1 MNTLTTDLPSGAHR
15 ASTGFVV
22 GIDLGGTK
30 VRAGIADLS
39 GRVLYELTEPTID
52 GAGRGLVLQLSDM
65 VAKLA
70 EAAGATSVDV
80 VATAIGGAGVADGDS
95 GRFDRAPNL
104 GDLAGFSLTTELESA
119 LGHPVI
125 LENDVNIAA
134 LGELHEGA
142 GAKHDS
148 FAFVSVGTG
157 IGVGLILDGKLW
169 TGARGGAGEIGYL
182 PLGADPLDPASHRR
196 GALEEVVAGD
206 AITGRYT
213 TGSGEPLHNAAAVFD
228 RAELGDPHAT
238 ASLDAEA
245 RWLAHALVAVDAVV
259 NPGLFVLGG
268 GIGTRVELLEPI
280 RDWLVL
286 LGRPDLEVV
295 ISSLG
300 SHAPIVGAVRLAID
314 TVLRSEE
321 TELTPRERDAS

>member
-1 MNTLTTDLPSGAHR
+1 MNASHQPLSGAAADSPR
-15 ASTGFVV
+15 FVV

-30 VRAGIADLS
+30 VRAGLADLT
-39 GRVLYELTEPTID
+39 GRVLYEVAEPTID
-52 GAGRGLVLQLSDM
+52 GGGRGLVTQLADIVSR
-65 VAKLA
+65 LA
-70 EAAGATSVDV
+70 VAAGATSVDV
-80 VATAIGGAGVADGDS
+80 VATAIGGAGVADGSS
-95 GRFDRAPNL
+95 GQFDRAPNL
-104 GDLAGFSLTTELESA
+104 GDLAGFSLTGELETA
-119 LGHPVI
+119 LGHPVV

-142 GAKHDS
+142 GERHDS

-169 TGARGGAGEIGYL
+169 AGANGGAGEIGYL
-182 PLGADPLDPASHRR
+182 PLGADPLDPVSHRR

-213 TGSGEPLHNAAAVFD
+213 LHSGEASHSAAEVFD
-228 RAELGDPHAT
+228 RAELGDAHAV

-280 RDWLVL
+280 RDWLVR
-286 LGRPDLEVV
+286 LGRPDLQVV
-295 ISSLG
+295 ISTLG
-300 SHAPIVGAVRLAID
+300 SHAPIAGAVRLAID
-314 TVLRSEE
+314 TARHSEE
-321 TELTPRERDAS
+321 TERTPREREAS